1 MGSFYNSCSSTNFK
15 GRNHFSTEH
24 RPKLLKDF
32 LIDDDSNPCS
42 SSGFRSFPG
51 KPFDSTMKTLIEIDL
66 SNPKS
71 IANSSNNIA
80 SYKLLRSHSKAAAS
94 TTISAFQAMITAVKN
109 IHFTAVKSPSILP
122 RSLSR
127 KLSKKKS
134 QNKENEAKITTLY
147 GGDHFRDTVEDK
159 YLPPDSPSSPHHCTT
174 TTTTGSTSTTPRSG
188 SSWCDSD
195 FTSDYLPSW
204 NGNFD
209 ECGENEKEVGKKISP
224 GVGEDSSVAT
234 TEAIT
239 NTKVGPEEDE
249 EEQLHSP
256 VSETE
261 FESEED
267 EDSSSSFEQ
276 SLATPQPSN
285 APVSSLTIQSL
296 HTSPETEFESEE
308 DEDSSSSFE
317 QSLAT
322 VERTRE
328 KIMEKIRRFEILT
341 KLDPVNPDNWM
352 SIDENIRDTNMN
364 FEEEIHEV
372 EEKAWKLLSHVKE
385 TGLECCSNNM
395 NLLFDF
401 FRDELGAS
409 TCESTEQRIDVG
421 LLNKAKA
428 WMNGEDS
435 LWAEWELEHMDREV
449 CVRDMDREGR
459 WGKSED
465 EQNELAS
472 GIQNEVL
479 DLLVDELLLDLISRQ

>member
-42 SSGFRSFPG
+42 SSGFRSFPR

-71 IANSSNNIA
+71 IANSSNNMA

-94 TTISAFQAMITAVKN
+94 TTISAFQAMINAFKN

-134 QNKENEAKITTLY
+134 QNKENEVKITVTVK
-147 GGDHFRDTVEDK
+147 DIIRWRSFRDAVEDK

-249 EEQLHSP
+249 EEQLHSA
-256 VSETE
+256 VS
-261 FESEED
+261 
-267 EDSSSSFEQ
+267 
-276 SLATPQPSN
+276 
-285 APVSSLTIQSL
+285 
-296 HTSPETEFESEE
+296 ETEFESEE

-328 KIMEKIRRFEILT
+328 KIMEKIRRFESLT

-352 SIDENIRDTNMN
+352 SIDENISSREDDDDDDDDDDLEGIRETNMN

-428 WMNGEDS
+428 WMNGEES

-459 WGKSED
+459 WGKFED

-472 GIQNEVL
+472 GIESEVL
-479 DLLVDELLLDLISRQ
+479 DLLVDELLLDLISH

>member
-94 TTISAFQAMITAVKN
+94 TTISAFQAMINAVKS

-122 RSLSR
+122 WSLSR

-134 QNKENEAKITTLY
+134 QNKENEVKITVTIK
-147 GGDHFRDTVEDK
+147 DIIRWRSFRDAVEDK
-159 YLPPDSPSSPHHCTT
+159 YLPPDSPSSPHHCT

-239 NTKVGPEEDE
+239 NTKVGPE
-249 EEQLHSP
+249 
-256 VSETE
+256 V
-261 FESEED
+261 
-267 EDSSSSFEQ
+267 
-276 SLATPQPSN
+276 
-285 APVSSLTIQSL
+285 
-296 HTSPETEFESEE
+296 
-308 DEDSSSSFE
+308 
-317 QSLAT
+317 
-322 VERTRE
+322 
-328 KIMEKIRRFEILT
+328 RFYIL
-341 KLDPVNPDNWM
+341 DC
-352 SIDENIRDTNMN
+352 I
-364 FEEEIHEV
+364 F
-372 EEKAWKLLSHVKE
+372 
-385 TGLECCSNNM
+385 
-395 NLLFDF
+395 
-401 FRDELGAS
+401 
-409 TCESTEQRIDVG
+409 
-421 LLNKAKA
+421 
-428 WMNGEDS
+428 
-435 LWAEWELEHMDREV
+435 
-449 CVRDMDREGR
+449 
-459 WGKSED
+459 
-465 EQNELAS
+465 
-472 GIQNEVL
+472 
-479 DLLVDELLLDLISRQ
+479 

>member
-276 SLATPQPSN
+276 SLAT
-285 APVSSLTIQSL
+285 
-296 HTSPETEFESEE
+296 
-308 DEDSSSSFE
+308 
-317 QSLAT
+317 